1 MQHIA
6 CDASRRAPRA
16 LQVNVHRMVYAN
28 SAFGNTTGEANV
40 GNDQTVAI
48 RQRAALESLFYA
60 GGTENHVDAVF
71 YGARA
76 HPGARAPRTRPGRL
90 IPWTS

>member
-1 MQHIA
+1 
-6 CDASRRAPRA
+6 
-16 LQVNVHRMVYAN
+16 VNVHRMVYAN

-76 HPGARAPRTRPGRL
+76 RPAAHALTQGARFRV
-90 IPWTS
+90 